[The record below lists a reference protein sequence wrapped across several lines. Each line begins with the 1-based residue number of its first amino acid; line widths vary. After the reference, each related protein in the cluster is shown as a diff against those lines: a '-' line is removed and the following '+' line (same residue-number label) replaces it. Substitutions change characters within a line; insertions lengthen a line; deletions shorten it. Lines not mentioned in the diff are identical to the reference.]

1 MVRTG
6 DQAVVHVDGNGR
18 GALIAIGVADGVDER
33 FQRIPGRSDGRVGVV
48 FGVAIGIDSQ
58 VAVLP
63 MHLGVQLAN
72 GRGRGIAA
80 GTHADHVLAITPS
93 ISTDHV
99 IEHHVA
105 AHHVALADTDVIT
118 VRGRHVI
125 HNADDDGAGGRITQ

>member
-105 AHHVALADTDVIT
+105 THHVALGHTDVIT
-118 VRGRHVI
+118 VSRRHIVD
-125 HNADDDGAGGRITQ
+125 NADDDGAGGRITQ